1 MDKVKK
7 TAVISE
13 YALKEGDTGST
24 EVQVAVLTNR
34 IKQLAD
40 HMKANK
46 QDQNSRRSLMRLI
59 GQRKRLLA
67 YLNKEDVERYRNLI
81 TRLGLRK

>member
-1 MDKVKK
+1 LDKVKK
-7 TAVISE
+7 KAVISE

-34 IKQLAD
+34 IKQLAE
-40 HMKANK
+40 HLQANK
-46 QDQNSRRSLMRLI
+46 HDQVTRRSLMILI
-59 GQRKRLLA
+59 GQRKRLLT
-67 YLNKEDVERYRNLI
+67 YLNNEDVERYRNLI